1 MNIVEAL
8 KWRYATKKFDPT
20 KAVSKEDI
28 EYLKEAIRLAASS
41 YGLQAYKVLIIS
53 DQKLKDKLRPV
64 SYNQSQI
71 SDASHL
77 FVFCSF
83 TNVGD
88 EEVDDFMKL
97 NADITEKPIEALEG
111 FSKHLKGDMAGKS
124 PQNMFIWTAKQTY
137 IALANLLTAC
147 GERKIDA
154 CPMEGIIPSKYDEI
168 LELNKKG
175 LTATVACCVG
185 YRHPDDKYQHV
196 KKVRKHLED
205 LFEDL

>member
-1 MNIVEAL
+1 MNIIEAL
-8 KWRYATKKFDPT
+8 KWRYATKKFNPN
-20 KAVSKEDI
+20 KAVSEDNI
-28 EYLKEAIRLAASS
+28 EYLKETIRLAASS
-41 YGLQAYKVLIIS
+41 YGLQAYKVLIIR
-53 DQKLKDKLRPV
+53 DKDLKNKLRPV

-97 NADITEKPIEALEG
+97 NADVTKKPIEALEG
-111 FSKHLKGDMAGKS
+111 FSKHLKGDMAGKK
-124 PQNMFIWTAKQTY
+124 PENMFIWTAKQTY

-154 CPMEGIIPSKYDEI
+154 CPMEGIIPAKYDEI

-196 KKVRKHLED
+196 KKVRKHLGD